1 MVTDEF
7 DHIILLVKHRLI
19 VKIDHNKVGYFRF
32 EYYELPTFLN
42 YAHYLPG
49 QILNLFLSLLRI

>member
-1 MVTDEF
+1 MVTNGF
-7 DHIILLVKHRLI
+7 DHIMLLVKHELI
-19 VKIDHNKVGYFRF
+19 VKIDYNKVGYFRS

-49 QILNLFLSLLRI
+49 YILSLFLSLLRI